1 MTGRTENNKLVV
13 FAGQPRMMNQI
24 ITVTITEA
32 KMHSLIGEVLIQ
44 E

>member
-1 MTGRTENNKLVV
+1 V
-13 FAGQPRMMNQI
+13 FAGQPRMLNQI
-24 ITVTITEA
+24 ITVIITEA